1 MEIINCHME
10 TVLEVVVKLID
21 FNACLILKGFRCIL
35 GQGPGGIQNLAGI
48 AI

>member
-21 FNACLILKGFRCIL
+21 FNAGLILKGFLVLIDS
-35 GQGPGGIQNLAGI
+35 
-48 AI
+48 